1 MKEEKK
7 QEIALMKYG
16 AIAPLI
22 AGLEDEHPSQIAFFR
37 AVSEKGVMGADGR
50 VQHYSP
56 EKNPQLYELSIC
68 IKEFRQNF
76 IEKRMSQLYLFIEK
90 HKNSELTLLSTFAK
104 GLEYSGFQ

>member
-56 EKNPQLYELSIC
+56 ET
-68 IKEFRQNF
+68 IKGW
-76 IEKRMSQLYLFIEK
+76 YLK
-90 HKNSELTLLSTFAK
+90 YKK
-104 GLEYSGFQ
+104 DGFDALMPSNR